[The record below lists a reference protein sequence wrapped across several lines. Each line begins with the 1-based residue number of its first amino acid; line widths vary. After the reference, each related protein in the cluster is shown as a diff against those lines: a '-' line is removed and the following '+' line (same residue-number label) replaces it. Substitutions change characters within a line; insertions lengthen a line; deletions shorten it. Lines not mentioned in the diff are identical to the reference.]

1 MLTFSNSSQQMKT
14 DDTHYWWSQ
23 MPEPKRFMMV
33 PNAEHSLIT
42 GVFEAV
48 PAVGAF
54 LQVEKCYFHVQQ
66 SSFILVL

>member
-1 MLTFSNSSQQMKT
+1 
-14 DDTHYWWSQ
+14 